1 MAVSPSSEGTHMK
14 TGIISTLGGR
24 KFCSFA
30 AASIGLV
37 ALHLLGIELSAD
49 TLESITLMFM
59 AFAAGN
65 GVEHLATTL
74 SSRSGAGS

>member
-1 MAVSPSSEGTHMK
+1 
-14 TGIISTLGGR
+14 
-24 KFCSFA
+24 
-30 AASIGLV
+30 V

-74 SSRSGAGS
+74 SGRSGAGS